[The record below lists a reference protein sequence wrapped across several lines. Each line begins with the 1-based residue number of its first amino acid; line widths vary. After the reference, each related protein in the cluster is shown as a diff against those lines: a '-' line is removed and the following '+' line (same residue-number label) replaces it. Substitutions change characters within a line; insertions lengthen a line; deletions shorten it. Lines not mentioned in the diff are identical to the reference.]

1 MSVRVVIVTSTR
13 RGGSGTG
20 CTTRVYRAAGYAPT
34 AMRECDLTVVTGGSS
49 GIGLALARRLGRADG
64 QLLLVAR
71 GAERLAAE
79 GLTVLASRLSE
90 SPRIRL
96 LINNAGGPFRT
107 PLIEHDTD
115 EASRAIDLLYL
126 AMVRVT
132 AAAWPG
138 LVAARGSIVNVV
150 SVAGTVATGSA
161 PHYAAAKH
169 AAIAWS
175 RGLHVEAA
183 AVGVHV
189 LTANPGPVATAAFPH
204 DRLRNHRWLR
214 HAVITDDRCA
224 ETILRALERRRSE
237 SFHPE
242 WWRAAGV
249 AQAVAP
255 GTMARLA
262 RRSRER
268 FG

>member
-1 MSVRVVIVTSTR
+1 MSER
-13 RGGSGTG
+13 
-20 CTTRVYRAAGYAPT
+20 
-34 AMRECDLTVVTGGSS
+34 DLTVVTGGSA
-49 GIGLALARRLGRADG
+49 GIGLALARRLQRPDA

-71 GAERLAAE
+71 GVERLAAAGSELDCETLVADLATPE
-79 GLTVLASRLSE
+79 GISALDDRLSTQ
-90 SPRIRL
+90 SRIRL
-96 LINNAGGPFRT
+96 LVNNAGGPFRR
-107 PLIEHDTD
+107 PLLEHDPD

-126 AMVRVT
+126 AMVKVS

-138 LVAARGSIVNVV
+138 LLAARGSIVNVV

-183 AVGVHV
+183 AAGVHV

-204 DRLRNHRWLR
+204 DRLREHRWLR
-214 HAVITDDRCA
+214 HTVIDDADCA
-224 ETILRALERRRSE
+224 DRILRALERRRAE
-237 SFHPE
+237 SFQPE
-242 WWRAAGV
+242 WWRVAGV
-249 AQAVAP
+249 AQALAP
-255 GTMARLA
+255 ATMARIA

>member
-1 MSVRVVIVTSTR
+1 L
-13 RGGSGTG
+13 
-20 CTTRVYRAAGYAPT
+20 
-34 AMRECDLTVVTGGSS
+34 ECET
-49 GIGLALARRLGRADG
+49 
-64 QLLLVAR
+64 LVADLATPE
-71 GAERLAAE
+71 GITALSERLS
-79 GLTVLASRLSE
+79 TQS
-90 SPRIRL
+90 RIRL

-107 PLIEHDTD
+107 PLLEHHPD
-115 EASRAIDLLYL
+115 EAARAIDLLYL
-126 AMVRVT
+126 AMVRAT
-132 AAAWPG
+132 AVAWPG
-138 LVAARGSIVNVV
+138 LLAARGSVVNVV

-204 DRLRNHRWLR
+204 HRLRENRLLR
-214 HAVITDDRCA
+214 HAVMEDTACA
-224 ETILRALERRRSE
+224 DAILRALERRRAE
-237 SFHPE
+237 SFQPE
-242 WWRAAGV
+242 WWRVAGV
-249 AQAVAP
+249 AQALAP
-255 GTMARLA
+255 ATMARLA

>member
-1 MSVRVVIVTSTR
+1 LLIVA
-13 RGGSGTG
+13 RGSA
-20 CTTRVYRAAGYAPT
+20 RLRAAGQ
-34 AMRECDLTVVTGGSS
+34 
-49 GIGLALARRLGRADG
+49 ALDCET
-64 QLLLVAR
+64 LVADLSTPA
-71 GAERLAAE
+71 GVATLSARLAKQA
-79 GLTVLASRLSE
+79 
-90 SPRIRL
+90 RIRL
-96 LINNAGGPFRT
+96 LINNAGGPFRA

-138 LVAARGSIVNVV
+138 LLAAHGSIVNVV

-183 AVGVHV
+183 PFGVHV
-189 LTANPGPVATAAFPH
+189 LTANPGPVATTAFPH
-204 DRLRNHRWLR
+204 DRLQNHRWLR
-214 HAVITDDRCA
+214 HAVIDDDRCA
-224 ETILRALERRRSE
+224 ESILRALGRRRSE
-237 SFHPE
+237 SFQPE
-242 WWRAAGV
+242 WWRLAGV

-255 GTMARLA
+255 GTMARVA